1 MVGAPRNPQ
10 RLGILAALRPPL
22 ITDRCTGNQAGSSA
36 SLDFPHGLPYR
47 NNLISAVRSAP
58 SEEHPRCGAPYWK
71 SDPGRKGGAI
81 LHNPSKS
88 RPRAFT
94 LVELLIA
101 IAIIA
106 VLIALLLTVITKARR
121 KAIILA
127 SPIVY
132 YTANDNAF
140 HMTDPTLSWDTM
152 IFREPADPL
161 DRRPGGVMWS
171 PSGQKIG
178 FDVSNIEGHGPQY
191 ICVYN
196 PMTGT

>member
-106 VLIALLLTVITKARR
+106 VLIALLLTVITRARR
-121 KAIILA
+121 KARRDT
-127 SPIVY
+127 P
-132 YTANDNAF
+132 
-140 HMTDPTLSWDTM
+140 LSAAEGSVVGRSGVAGRLLMWH
-152 IFREPADPL
+152 FPSAAHHPAL
-161 DRRPGGVMWS
+161 
-171 PSGQKIG
+171 Q
-178 FDVSNIEGHGPQY
+178 
-191 ICVYN
+191 
-196 PMTGT
+196 